1 MWIQITSNSS
11 LPSYFYKLSTLL
23 LCRIYLSIYT
33 DNVIR
38 KCMKLNILIK
48 WRIGTF
54 RGNQMNSHSY
64 NFLISIAEE
73 IRCAKY
79 ENLIKNV
86 YFIYHKTPFEF
97 HDTIF
102 KLNVN
107 AIINIGVQY
116 KYIYC
121 NYFSCHIQVLH
132 GATSHWASGIFSSQ
146 VLWISDCSQIVQI
159 SKKF

>member
-23 LCRIYLSIYT
+23 LCRIYLSTYT
-33 DNVIR
+33 DNVNR
-38 KCMKLNILIK
+38 KFMKLNILIK

-54 RGNQMNSHSY
+54 RGNQMNSHSC
-64 NFLISIAEE
+64 NFLISFAEE

-86 YFIYHKTPFEF
+86 YFIYHKTPFDF
-97 HDTIF
+97 RDIC
-102 KLNVN
+102 VR
-107 AIINIGVQY
+107 Y
-116 KYIYC
+116 KCIYC
-121 NYFSCHIQVLH
+121 KYFSCHIQVLH